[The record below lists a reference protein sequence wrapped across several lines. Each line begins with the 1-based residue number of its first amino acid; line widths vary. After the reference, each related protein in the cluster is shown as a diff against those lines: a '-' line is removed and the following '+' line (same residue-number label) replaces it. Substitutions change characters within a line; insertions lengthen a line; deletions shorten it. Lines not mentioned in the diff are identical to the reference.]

1 MCITAVLFGG
11 MIPVFWL
18 PASVTES
25 DAAKTTSH
33 AFPILPGSLDA
44 PGAPTHQEQGRLD
57 VQRGGH
63 GLRHDAAGLH
73 PGQRQEDRAARD
85 DGAVPRWAPEF
96 RGRNGFPP
104 REKHELVLSIKI
116 GCADTVPF
124 QSKPNTLF

>member
-1 MCITAVLFGG
+1 MCITAVFFGG

-18 PASVTES
+18 PASVIKS

-33 AFPILPGSLDA
+33 ASLTLLGTPDA
-44 PGAPTHQEQGRLD
+44 PGAATHQEQGRLE

-96 RGRNGFPP
+96 MG
-104 REKHELVLSIKI
+104 
-116 GCADTVPF
+116 
-124 QSKPNTLF
+124 